1 MSNVFKP
8 ILAEMKRIFNALPDK
23 RDEEEIVKQI
33 QEGVSFRG
41 ATIWVLAFA
50 ILIASLGLNVNSTAV
65 IIGAMLISPLMGPII
80 GMGLAIGTQDDDLLR
95 RAMKNYL
102 VATLVSI
109 CVATLYFLLTPISEA
124 QSELLAR
131 TSPSLYDVLIALC
144 GGAAGIVAMCTKGN
158 ANVVPGVA
166 IATALMPP
174 LCTAGYGLATGN
186 LQYFFGAFYLYFINT
201 VFICVATV
209 VGVRLFR
216 FRHRHFVDAVRNRRM
231 LRYVWGVV
239 VATMLPAV
247 WTTTLLVRQNMK
259 ERSMLRF
266 ISEQLA
272 QKGTQ
277 LMSHTMD
284 EDAGVIRVVAVGKEI
299 SAERQQSANE
309 NLEHYGLE
317 KYRLEVYQGTRGD
330 SVMLEMLRGQQ
341 SQQRMQQNEQME
353 AVRSQLRTQV
363 EQSDRLEQQ
372 LDAYLKPELL
382 TQQLGDELQPL
393 FPQVGEVSVA
403 RVRRSF
409 VGCDSTAVGISV
421 HVTLCPGERLAEDDR
436 EKLHKWMQSRCP
448 GEEVNLYVQELP
460 ATQEAERPTD
470 SGAGDRSTPSR
481 MRSSRHGGA
490 VAL

>member
-1 MSNVFKP
+1 MNNLAKHA
-8 ILAEMKRIFNALPDK
+8 LAELKKIFNALPDK
-23 RDEEEIVKQI
+23 RNEEEIVRQI

-109 CVATLYFLLTPISEA
+109 CVATLYFLLTPLSEA

-131 TSPSLYDVLIALC
+131 TSPSLYDVLIALF
-144 GGAAGIVAMCTKGN
+144 GGAAGIVAMSTKGN

-209 VGVRLFR
+209 MGVSLFR
-216 FRHRHFVDAVRNRRM
+216 FKHRKFVDAKRIHRM
-231 LRYVWGVV
+231 QRYVWGVV

-247 WTTTLLVRQNMK
+247 WTTTLLVRQNMRQ
-259 ERSMLRF
+259 RSVSRF
-266 ISEQLA
+266 VTEQLA
-272 QKGTQ
+272 QNGTQ
-277 LMSHTMD
+277 LLSQTMD
-284 EDAGVIRVVAVGKEI
+284 EETGVIRVVAVGKEI
-299 SAERQQSANE
+299 STER
-309 NLEHYGLE
+309 LECARERLTHYGLE
-317 KYRLEVYQGTRGD
+317 KCRLEVYQGTRGD
-330 SVMLEMLRGQQ
+330 SLMQQILKGQQ
-341 SQQRMQQNEQME
+341 HLQTTQQNEQME
-353 AVRSQLRTQV
+353 AVRSRLRARE
-363 EQSDRLEQQ
+363 EQAEHLEERL
-372 LDAYLKPELL
+372 DSYLKMELL
-382 TQQLGDELQPL
+382 TQQLGCEMLSL

-403 RVRRSF
+403 RTQRAF
-409 VGCDSTAVGISV
+409 VGKDSVVSGITAWVA
-421 HVTLCPGERLAEDDR
+421 LRPGQSLTADNRKRLEAW
-436 EKLHKWMQSRCP
+436 LQSRCRDTEVSLHV
-448 GEEVNLYVQELP
+448 EERPAP
-460 ATQEAERPTD
+460 ATVRK
-470 SGAGDRSTPSR
+470 SKRK
-481 MRSSRHGGA
+481 
-490 VAL
+490 